1 MVSSPPY
8 VCGSVGLSPLSF
20 SVCGSI
26 LLGINRIGPF
36 VSVYISASFYS
47 TLIIIMLTPEH
58 LLYVST
64 M

>member
-20 SVCGSI
+20 SVYGSI

-36 VSVYISASFYS
+36 DCVHLS
-47 TLIIIMLTPEH
+47 LI
-58 LLYVST
+58 LLVNNNYANT
-64 M
+64 